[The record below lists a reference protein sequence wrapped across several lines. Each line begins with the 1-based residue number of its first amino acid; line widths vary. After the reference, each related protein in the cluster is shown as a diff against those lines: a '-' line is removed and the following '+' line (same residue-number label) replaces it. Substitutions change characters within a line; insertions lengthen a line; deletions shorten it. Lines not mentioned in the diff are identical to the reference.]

1 LYPGQLM
8 TRVHVDTAPPLLG
21 ARQVA
26 FLCAGL
32 LATALLILWIGRAT
46 DLDLMLADT
55 MFDAGARGFTWR
67 HAWLTE
73 TFSHTIL
80 KSLLTLAAAWFIV
93 AAAWDTW
100 RPRAGRDALDRLR
113 LRVVGL
119 SALLVPLVIS
129 TLKQASIAHCPW
141 DLARYGGTEPYLR
154 LFDALPLGVPAG
166 HCLPAGHASSAL
178 WLVSLCVY
186 WLPGRPRGARKV
198 ALSALLFGGLL
209 GWMQQLRGAHFLTH
223 TLWSIWLACAVVLVV
238 VVALQLQSARRR
250 KTVRDH
256 PAGRLEDVV

>member
-1 LYPGQLM
+1 M
-8 TRVHVDTAPPLLG
+8 RRHRIDTAPALLG

-46 DLDLMLADT
+46 NIDLMLADS
-55 MFDAGARGFTWR
+55 MFDAGAKVFKWR

-80 KSLLTLAAAWFIV
+80 KALLTLAAAWFIV

-100 RPRAGRDALDRLR
+100 RPRIGRDALDRMR
-113 LRVVGL
+113 LRIVGL
-119 SALLVPLVIS
+119 SAVLVPLVIS
-129 TLKQASIAHCPW
+129 LLKQASIAHCPW
-141 DLARYGGTEPYLR
+141 DLTRYGGTEPYLR
-154 LFDALPLGVPAG
+154 LFDTLPLGIPAG

-186 WLPGRPRGARKV
+186 WLPGRPQGARRM
-198 ALSALLFGGLL
+198 ALCALLLGGLV

-223 TLWSIWLACAVVLVV
+223 TLWSIWLACAVVLAL
-238 VVALQLQSARRR
+238 VVALQRMPRRSAGA
-250 KTVRDH
+250 VPDYLAEAVED
-256 PAGRLEDVV
+256 AG